1 MGCHFELV
9 EKLWEALSLLAKDK
23 KTIDYNTTIKMIE
36 VGKYNELE
44 VVKQMDFGIYLR
56 KDDVEVLMPTK
67 WVPKGTAIG
76 DVMDVFVYRDSDDR
90 LIATTMQPYAISGEF
105 AFLEVRE
112 VNSIGA
118 FLDWG
123 MEKDLLVP
131 FSEQPVKMIPNRS
144 YVVFVYTDEKT
155 NRMVASAKLNKF
167 IERDDIDLQANDIVD
182 LLIYSETDKGLN
194 AIVNNMYVGLI
205 YKNEIFDQVRVGDK
219 LKGYVKQVREDN
231 KIDLSLQKA
240 GFELVDD
247 VKWRILNLMKETN
260 GFLPLNDNSTPE
272 EIKAGL
278 QISKKAFKKAVG
290 ALYKERL
297 IKLTDKGVEL
307 VKK

>member
-1 MGCHFELV
+1 
-9 EKLWEALSLLAKDK
+9 
-23 KTIDYNTTIKMIE
+23 MIE

-67 WVPKGTAIG
+67 WVPKETAIG

>member
-1 MGCHFELV
+1 
-9 EKLWEALSLLAKDK
+9 
-23 KTIDYNTTIKMIE
+23 MIE

-155 NRMVASAKLNKF
+155 NRIVASAKLNKF

-194 AIVNNMYVGLI
+194 AIINNMYVGLI